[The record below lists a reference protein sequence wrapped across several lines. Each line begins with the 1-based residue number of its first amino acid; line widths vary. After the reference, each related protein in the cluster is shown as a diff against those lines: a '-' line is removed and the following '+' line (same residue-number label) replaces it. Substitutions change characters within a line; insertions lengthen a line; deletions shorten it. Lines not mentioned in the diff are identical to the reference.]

1 MAISSKSHTITK
13 RPIIKDGQLIL
24 RGSYTDY
31 NIEIK
36 NDVIKIEDMTSVPY
50 SKYEFTGLNDGLI
63 KFLAFEDLRRVSII
77 DKTPYHVSDIIDLLN
92 MNPLEIPAST
102 LLENDK
108 DFRNSKLSIF
118 TVKNPVGC
126 QVKLL
131 KDGNISITPDA
142 NFDGIKSFEYTIKN
156 ELGFKNTNSIK
167 VYLREPHHP
176 NDPKFFE
183 QWYLQEMNVIPVWN
197 DYSGKGVKIAILDE
211 GFIPLNPD
219 VEIHNNPYETKFDN
233 EALGQHG
240 LMVASVIGAKHNNT
254 IGMAGIAFN
263 ANITSAQFPF
273 VENIVGSTNELAIF
287 SDFDIINNSWSNGYK
302 CPSQKKPHTIART
315 LEEDFNKEQNHLEAI
330 ESAVINGRKGKGS
343 IIVFAGGNK
352 IYADANLELGRV
364 NPYNIIVG
372 GFSKPKEQLSK
383 FEVEIPHF
391 ASTSALTLVAAP
403 ASHFLTTHQANL
415 VVENNQ
421 ISGQPKNT
429 KVEGTSFAS
438 PSVAATV
445 GLMLEANP
453 NLGWRDVQD
462 ILAYSALPKNGD
474 EFKYSVNGAKNS
486 NGGGLMY
493 NKEYGFGIVNTF
505 GAVRLAEV
513 WENSNT
519 FQNYN
524 NLVSSPKIYN
534 DKTYEGN
541 LTETFVQDEDIEIEF
556 LRLELVAQFTKN
568 DSKSVQ
574 TETPSINERLKISIT
589 SPQNRTYTVIKDS
602 GYNPSTKEYCFDFGN
617 GIDWNF
623 GLQHARGELGKGNW
637 NVTISLG
644 NNKSSSSN
652 AGLSV
657 IKPVLIGL
665 DFYGKPK
672 EHFSKEIIY
681 TSFFN
686 KLDGEDR
693 HVIKSDSPFNTI
705 NTVAISTPVTI
716 DLSASSKSII
726 DGQEII
732 LKRLVSSPF
741 HDITAIS
748 NIKSGDGDDML
759 RGNDGNNIIMPGRG
773 NDNIYTEG
781 GEDIIWYPNLNW
793 SNLGHDVIHDF
804 DIRRDKLKIGGTTYS
819 EIQTL
824 MTEKNTCHI
833 MNILCIQAVV
843 IGNNEWSIELQ
854 NVAIK
859 DLSENNFILD

>member
-1 MAISSKSHTITK
+1 MTISSKSHTITK
-13 RPIIKDGQLIL
+13 RPIIKDGQLTL

-31 NIEIK
+31 NIEIQ
-36 NDVIKIEDMTSVPY
+36 NDVIKIEDMTSVPCN
-50 SKYEFTGLNDGLI
+50 KYEFTGLKDGHI
-63 KFLAFEDLRRVSII
+63 KFLAFGDLRRVSII
-77 DKTPYHVSDIIDLLN
+77 DKTPYHVSDIVDLTD
-92 MNPLEIPAST
+92 MNTIEIPASQ
-102 LLENDK
+102 LLANDK

-131 KDGNISITPDA
+131 KDGNISIIPDA

-176 NDPKFFE
+176 NDPAFFE

-211 GFIPLNPD
+211 GFIPLNSD
-219 VEIHNNPYETKFDN
+219 IEIHNNPYETEFDN

-254 IGMAGIAFN
+254 IGMSGIAFN
-263 ANITSAQFPF
+263 ANMTSAQLPAG
-273 VENIVGSTNELAIF
+273 ENILGSTNELSIF
-287 SDFDIINNSWSNGYK
+287 SDFDVINNSWGKDYE
-302 CPSQKKPHTIART
+302 CPSQRKPYTIAKT
-315 LEEDFNKEQNHLEAI
+315 LEKDFNKEQNHLEAI
-330 ESAVINGRKGKGS
+330 ESAVINGRDGKGS
-343 IIVFAGGNK
+343 IIVFAGGND
-352 IYADANLELGRV
+352 IYADTNLELGRV

-372 GFSKPKEQLSK
+372 GFSKPKEQLLK
-383 FEVEIPHF
+383 FEVEIEHF

-403 ASHFLTTHQANL
+403 ASHFLTTHQTNL
-415 VVENNQ
+415 VVEDNQ
-421 ISGQPKNT
+421 ISGQLKNT
-429 KVEGTSFAS
+429 KVEGTSFSS
-438 PSVAATV
+438 PAVAATV

-474 EFKYSVNGAKNS
+474 EFEYSVNGAKNS

-493 NKEYGFGIVNTF
+493 NREYGFGIVDTF

-513 WENSNT
+513 WEHSNT

-524 NLVSSPKIYN
+524 NLVSSPKTYN
-534 DKTYEGN
+534 GKTYEGSF
-541 LTETFVQDEDIEIEF
+541 TDTFVQDEDIEIEF
-556 LRLELVAQFTKN
+556 LKLELTAEFQQ
-568 DSKSVQ
+568 SS
-574 TETPSINERLKISIT
+574 PINEKLEISIT
-589 SPQNRTYTVIKDS
+589 SPQNFTYTIIRNS
-602 GYNPSTKEYCFDFGN
+602 GYNPLTKEYCFDFGQ

-637 NVTISLG
+637 NVTISLD
-644 NNKSSSSN
+644 NNQSKTQLSN
-652 AGLSV
+652 TGINSV
-657 IKPVLIGL
+657 KPILVGL

-672 EHFSKEIIY
+672 EHISNEIIY

-686 KLDGEDR
+686 ELDGENR
-693 HVIKSDSPFNTI
+693 HVIKADSPFNTI

-716 DLSASSKSII
+716 DLSGFSKSII
-726 DGQEII
+726 DGQEIV
-732 LKRLVSSPF
+732 LERLTSSPVLS
-741 HDITAIS
+741 ITAIS
-748 NIKSGDGDDML
+748 NIKSGDGDDTL

-781 GEDIIWYPNLNW
+781 GEDIIWYPSLKW

-804 DIRRDKLKIGGTTYS
+804 DTRRDKLKIGGATYS
-819 EIQTL
+819 EIQSL
-824 MTEKNTCHI
+824 MTEKNTCREHST
-833 MNILCIQAVV
+833 LCLHTTV
-843 IGNNEWSIELQ
+843 IGNNEWSIELRDVLIQ
-854 NVAIK
+854 
-859 DLSENNFILD
+859 DLNENNFILD

>member
-1 MAISSKSHTITK
+1 MTIQSKSHIITK

-36 NDVIKIEDMTSVPY
+36 SDVIKIEDMTSVPY
-50 SKYEFTGLNDGLI
+50 SKYEFAGLNDGLI
-63 KFLAFEDLRRVSII
+63 KFLAFEDLRRISII
-77 DKTPYHVSDIIDLLN
+77 DKTPYHVSDIVDLTD
-92 MNPLEIPAST
+92 MNPVEIPASK

-108 DFRNSKLSIF
+108 DFRNCKLSIF
-118 TVKNPVGC
+118 TVKKPIGC

-131 KDGNISITPDA
+131 KDGNVSITPDPEFA
-142 NFDGIKSFEYTIKN
+142 GIKSFEYTIKN
-156 ELGFKNTNSIK
+156 EVGFKNTNSIK

-176 NDPKFFE
+176 NDPEFFE

-211 GFIPLNPD
+211 GFIPLTPD

-240 LMVASVIGAKHNNT
+240 LMVASVIGAIHNNT

-263 ANITSAQFPF
+263 ANMTSAQLPMG
-273 VENIVGSTNELAIF
+273 ENIVGSTNELTIF
-287 SDFDIINNSWSNGYK
+287 SDFDVINNSWGSKSYE
-302 CPSQKKPHTIART
+302 CPSQKKPYTIAKT

-330 ESAVINGRKGKGS
+330 ESAIINGRDGKGS
-343 IIVFAGGNK
+343 IIVFAGGND
-352 IYADANLELGRV
+352 IYADTNLELGRV

-403 ASHFLTTHQANL
+403 ASHFVTTHQTNL

-421 ISGQPKNT
+421 ISGQTKNT

-474 EFKYSVNGAKNS
+474 EFEYSVNGAKNS

-493 NKEYGFGIVNTF
+493 NKEYGFGIVDTF

-519 FQNYN
+519 FKNYN

-534 DKTYEGN
+534 GKPYEGSF
-541 LTETFVQDEDIEIEF
+541 TDTFAQDEDIEIEF
-556 LRLELVAQFTKN
+556 LKLELVTEFTAKG
-568 DSKSVQ
+568 VQ
-574 TETPSINERLKISIT
+574 VQASSPINEKLEISIT
-589 SPQNRTYTVIKDS
+589 SPQNFTYTIIKDS
-602 GYNPSTKEYCFDFGN
+602 GYNPFTEEYCFDFGN
-617 GIDWNF
+617 AIDWNF

-644 NNKSSSSN
+644 NNKSQNQQSN
-652 AGLSV
+652 TGINFV
-657 IKPVLIGL
+657 KPILIGL

-672 EHFSKEIIY
+672 EHFSNEIIY

-686 KLDGEDR
+686 ELDGENR
-693 HVIKSDSPFNTI
+693 HAIKADSPFNTI

-716 DLSASSKSII
+716 DLSGFSKSII
-726 DGQEII
+726 DGQEIV
-732 LKRLVSSPF
+732 LERLTSSPVLS
-741 HDITAIS
+741 ITAIS
-748 NIKSGDGDDML
+748 NIKSGDGDDTL

-781 GEDIIWYPNLNW
+781 GEDVIWYPSLKW

-804 DIRRDKLKIGGTTYS
+804 DTRRDKLKIGGATYS
-819 EIQTL
+819 EIQSL
-824 MTEKNTCHI
+824 MTEKNTCHEHST
-833 MNILCIQAVV
+833 LCLHTV
-843 IGNNEWSIELQ
+843 IGNKEWSIELR
-854 NVAIK
+854 NVLIK
-859 DLSENNFILD
+859 DLNENNFILD